1 MESSLYQSTSNII
14 RSPTP
19 TRNHCLSPGVMLQ
32 SHVEPLMG
40 KSRVTL
46 PSAPVL
52 TSQPITG
59 FPVPCFPAART
70 SANWASEPAFD
81 SDEIDVATMPPSHAP
96 PDSPPHLTTLSA
108 PSLWEIWQCQHQLQ
122 T

>member
-1 MESSLYQSTSNII
+1 MESSLYQSTSSII

-70 SANWASEPAFD
+70 SANWASSLPL
-81 SDEIDVATMPPSHAP
+81 TLMRLMWLPCPPPTLLLTAP
-96 PDSPPHLTTLSA
+96 RT
-108 PSLWEIWQCQHQLQ
+108 
-122 T
+122 